1 MNRFYGFLRL
11 IRPVNCLMMGFAVIV
26 GAAIADPSGFSETS
40 LGLFYGFVTGFML
53 TAASMA
59 VNDYYDRRID
69 SINEPNRPIPSGLVT
84 PKEALVLAS
93 ILGITGLVA
102 AFLTNLLCL
111 IIGMSAWFIFVVYTT
126 VGKSSGVPG
135 NLLVSAC
142 VAIPF
147 IYGSAA
153 IINTVQLNIIV
164 FAFMAFLANTGRE
177 ITKGIMDVEGDRTG
191 NVKTLAAQYGEEKA
205 AIAATSFYFC
215 AVLMSFLPV
224 FLGLVSWL
232 FIPVVAIADFGFV
245 ISSLWLLI
253 NPARQRARKVKNFAL
268 MWSMIGLFAFIVGI
282 PAL

>member
-1 MNRFYGFLRL
+1 
-11 IRPVNCLMMGFAVIV
+11 
-26 GAAIADPSGFSETS
+26 
-40 LGLFYGFVTGFML
+40 ML